1 MRLSDGGLRL
11 RELRPADIDTAL
23 GWYQDPYVLRMSEGP
38 AAQPFDRRRVERMYE
53 VLGSTGELYMIE
65 VPEGDVWRA
74 IGDATLARDTLP
86 IVIGESRYRGKGI
99 GGRVLDLLIG
109 RARELG
115 WSCLEVK
122 HVYAYNEAS
131 RRLFLSRCF
140 VQMGTGVEGRDT
152 AYGRYRLDLR
162 AVPSGGTRR

>member
-1 MRLSDGGLRL
+1 MRLWDGDLRL
-11 RELRPADIDTAL
+11 RELQAADIDTAL

-38 AAQPFDRRRVERMYE
+38 AAEPFDRQRVERMYA
-53 VLGSTGELYMIE
+53 VLGELGELYVIE

-86 IVIGESRYRGKGI
+86 IVIGERRYRGKGI

-109 RARELG
+109 RARQLG
-115 WSCLEVK
+115 WPRLEVK

-131 RRLFLSRCF
+131 RRLFLSRGF
-140 VQMGTGVEGRDT
+140 VQAGTGVEGVDT
-152 AYGRYRLDLR
+152 AYERYRLEL
-162 AVPSGGTRR
+162 